1 MSSEIAGLDCG
12 TDLIKAVW
20 RAAGS
25 YCFMSSRDN
34 ETALIFA
41 AMKASGV
48 KRARR
53 VGFVHPILPPRVG
66 LELIEAEQDNAIIDL
81 VKLEMAGARFLAQ
94 GEGIELGGGHYL
106 ASVGTAVS
114 YGLHMPDGTVE
125 KVPFGHAF
133 GGRFVTGLANLL
145 DIDRPALFSDLP
157 KSGYP
162 PALLVRDVLPQL
174 GGGWLGDMV
183 MSHFGVAEP
192 DTPPADACAGLFDVV
207 AGETAF
213 HLLRVVVGA
222 HPDRRFKEVIAT
234 GTLTRLPF
242 FRERLQHHFRKY
254 GFEAYLLKL
263 GEYAAAM
270 GAYLDLLTAE
280 RG

>member
-34 ETALIFA
+34 EEALIFA
-41 AMKASGV
+41 AMKAGGV

-53 VGFVHPILPPRVG
+53 VGFVRPILPPRVG
-66 LELIEAEQDNAIIDL
+66 LELVESEHDNAIIDL
-81 VKLEMAGARFLAQ
+81 VKLEMTGARFLAQ
-94 GEGIELGGGHYL
+94 GEGIELDGHYL

-114 YGLHMPDGTVE
+114 YGTRLPDGDIS

-133 GGRFVTGLANLL
+133 GGRYVTGLANLL
-145 DIDRPALFSDLP
+145 GIDRTTLFSDLAA
-157 KSGYP
+157 SGYP

-174 GGGWLGDMV
+174 GGSWLSDMV
-183 MSHFGVAEP
+183 MSHFGVAEA
-192 DTPPADACAGLFDVV
+192 DTPPADVCAGLFDTV

-213 HLLRVVVGA
+213 QLFRVVVGSP
-222 HPDRRFKEVIAT
+222 PDHRFKEVIAT
-234 GTLTRLPF
+234 GTLTRLPY
-242 FRERLQHHFRKY
+242 FRQRLRHHFHKF
-254 GFEAYLLKL
+254 GFEVYPLKL

-270 GAYLDLLTAE
+270 GAYLDLLNQE
-280 RG
+280 QG